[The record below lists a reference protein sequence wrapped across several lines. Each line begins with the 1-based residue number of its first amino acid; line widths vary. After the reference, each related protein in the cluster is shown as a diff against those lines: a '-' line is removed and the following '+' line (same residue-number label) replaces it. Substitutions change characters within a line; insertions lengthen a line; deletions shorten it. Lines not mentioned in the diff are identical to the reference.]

1 MEFPKVS
8 IFDFDNTLYEYS
20 KAHNAGTNALHDFL
34 AEELSLDTKELS
46 EGLEISRQRVKHRL
60 GSTASSHSRLLYIM
74 DFMQTQKNSQRSTFF
89 LESEQVYWRA
99 YLANSILFEG
109 VHALLTTLRYGKC
122 KTFLVTDLTS
132 NIQLRK
138 LAWLGLE
145 RSFDLIIT
153 SEQAGGDKMSGKP
166 QQMLLDL
173 VGEIPSNSWTIG
185 DDDGDHL
192 FPDKT
197 LFFKKQS
204 NGAFSKKNEN
214 WYEFSDFD
222 DLRKQVT

>member
-1 MEFPKVS
+1 MEFPKIA

-20 KAHNAGTNALHDFL
+20 KAHNAGTNELHDFL
-34 AEELSLDTKELS
+34 AKELSLDVKEVS
-46 EGLEISRQRVKHRL
+46 KDLEISRQKVKNRL
-60 GSTASSHSRLLYIM
+60 GSIASSHSRLLYIM
-74 DFMQTQKNSQRSTFF
+74 DFMQTQKNTQRATIF

-99 YLANSILFEG
+99 YLAKSELFEG
-109 VHALLTTLRYGKC
+109 VHALLTTLRYGRC

-153 SEQAGGDKMSGKP
+153 SEQAGGDKITGKP

-185 DDDGDHL
+185 DSDGDHL
-192 FPDKT
+192 FPDMT
-197 LFFKKQS
+197 LFFKKQP
-204 NGAFSKKNEN
+204 NGAFSMKSEN
-214 WYEFSDFD
+214 RYEFSNFD

>member
-1 MEFPKVS
+1 MEFPEVA
-8 IFDFDNTLYEYS
+8 IFDFDNTLYEYN
-20 KAHNAGTNALHDFL
+20 KAHRAGTTALHSFL
-34 AEELSLDTKELS
+34 AQELSLDIGKLS
-46 EGLEISRQRVKHRL
+46 EGLEISRRRVKERL

-74 DFMQTQKNSQRSTFF
+74 EFLQTQKSSPRATFV

-99 YLANSILFEG
+99 YLANSILFDG

-145 RSFDLIIT
+145 KSFDLIIT
-153 SEQAGGDKMSGKP
+153 SEQAGGDKISGKP

-173 VGEIPSNSWTIG
+173 VGELPSNSWTIG

-197 LFFKKQS
+197 LFFKKLS
-204 NGAFSKKNEN
+204 NGNLSRKSEN
-214 WYEFSDFD
+214 RYEFSEFD
-222 DLRKQVT
+222 DLRNQVF

>member
-1 MEFPKVS
+1 MEFPKVT
-8 IFDFDNTLYEYS
+8 IFDFDNTLYEYG

-34 AEELSLDTKELS
+34 AKELSLDIKELS
-46 EGLEISRQRVKHRL
+46 EGLEISRQKVKNRL
-60 GSTASSHSRLLYIM
+60 GSIASSHSRLLYIM
-74 DFMQTQKNSQRSTFF
+74 DFMQTQKSTQSATIF

-99 YLANSILFEG
+99 YLAKSKLFEG
-109 VHALLTTLRYGKC
+109 VHALLTTLRYAKC
-122 KTFLVTDLTS
+122 KTFLITDLTS

-145 RSFDLIIT
+145 RSFDLVIT
-153 SEQAGGDKMSGKP
+153 SEQAGGDKITGKP
-166 QQMLLDL
+166 QQMLSDL

-185 DDDGDHL
+185 DNDGDHL

-204 NGAFSKKNEN
+204 NGAFIKKNEN
-214 WYEFSDFD
+214 RYEFSNFD

>member
-1 MEFPKVS
+1 MEFPKIA

-20 KAHNAGTNALHDFL
+20 KAHNAGTDALHDFL
-34 AEELSLDTKELS
+34 ARELSLDIKELS
-46 EGLEISRQRVKHRL
+46 QGLEISRQRVKNRL
-60 GSTASSHSRLLYIM
+60 GYIASSHSRLLYIM
-74 DFMQTQKNSQRSTFF
+74 DFMQTQKSSQRATLF

-99 YLANSILFEG
+99 YLGNSELFDG
-109 VHALLTTLRYGKC
+109 VHALLTTLRYGRC

-153 SEQAGGDKMSGKP
+153 SEQAGGDKITGKP
-166 QQMLLDL
+166 QQMLLNL
-173 VGEIPSNSWTIG
+173 VGEIPPNSWTIG
-185 DDDGDHL
+185 DSDGDHL

-197 LFFKKQS
+197 LFFKKQPTGS
-204 NGAFSKKNEN
+204 FSKKNEN
-214 WYEFSDFD
+214 RYNFSNFD
-222 DLRKQVT
+222 ELRKQVS